1 MNAYHNMSCPPK
13 SNIRK
18 VIRPIGRHIVLCL
31 PSLQT
36 PPLED
41 VKACDEWLEK
51 FMLEHKEQLEKTP
64 QPTGY
69 VIPVRPNGVIL
80 DEDIYPGYRWVH
92 DIVLTVAV
100 LGRMS
105 GGIYI
110 PHREIRLCQ
119 ALKGEMYAFPAKYFP
134 QYCCHAG
141 RVPLPDNGRAG
152 APRTPQGGVQ

>member
-51 FMLEHKEQLEKTP
+51 FMLEHKEELEKMP
-64 QPTGY
+64 RPTGY
-69 VIPVRPNGVIL
+69 VIPEHLKNIVL
-80 DEDIYPGYRWVH
+80 DDDIYPGYGRVN
-92 DIVLTVAV
+92 DPVLTVAV

-110 PHREIRLCQ
+110 PHREIRLCE
-119 ALKGEMYAFPAKYFP
+119 ALKGYMYAFPARYFP
-134 QYCCHAG
+134 QYCGG
-141 RVPLPDNGRAG
+141 RGATALLGDGRA
-152 APRTPQGGVQ
+152 RTPCAPQGGAQ